1 MRPSFTAVLCILF
14 ASYIAHA
21 IYSIYNMYHVN
32 PCPPKEDCLKPSWT
46 AKTKFQI
53 FLCTA
58 SQSMV
63 YLSSDLVPIWSNS
76 YFDISKDK
84 EIELNVTLPPSTLN
98 NGSLYLHVYITPLQA
113 SRKLTELNTVMNHAK
128 TIHGVGSLTEFQ
140 IQQAEVFSLLKKPLE
155 EKKKSKKKKSR
166 IRPVSHW
173 KSYLALHVMS
183 EPIPLF
189 IHSIP
194 GEIANYLKIT
204 GNRQYCPIIHI
215 SKLSY
220 KLKDLVP
227 INSSQSVMPLTIA
240 FTPITIGR
248 LRLMVTV
255 EHAMDSLLKMG
266 FTDKD
271 TDEIKGIFFDTSIY
285 LLLLTIFV
293 SAFHLL
299 FDFLAFKNDISFW
312 RKRNNMVGLSYRT
325 LIWRCI
331 SQTIVF
337 FYLLDEETSLLV
349 LIPMGIAAVIELWK
363 VTKALKMTFSWS
375 RWKPQISFGST
386 SKDEKETE
394 MYDSQSMKYL
404 SYLLYPLCLGGAI
417 YSLLYVPQKSWY
429 SWCIHSLVNG
439 VYAFGFLFMLPQLFV
454 NYKLKSVAHLPW
466 RSFMYKAF
474 NTFIDDLFA
483 FIITMPTA
491 HRVAC
496 FRDDVVFLIYLY
508 QRWLYPVDTKRI
520 NEFGESPSAE
530 KLDKQD

>member
-1 MRPSFTAVLCILF
+1 MATHEDHYSYQSFDILTMTE
-14 ASYIAHA
+14 S
-21 IYSIYNMYHVN
+21 NTVDN
-32 PCPPKEDCLKPSWT
+32 GLVDCNGP
-46 AKTKFQI
+46 I
-53 FLCTA
+53 FLCT
-58 SQSMV
+58 SPQSIA
-63 YLSSDLVPIWSNS
+63 YFSSDLVSVWSNNN
-76 YFDISKDK
+76 FDISQNK
-84 EIELNVTLPPSTLN
+84 EIELNVTLPSKTLN
-98 NGSLYLHVYITPLQA
+98 NGSLYLHVYMIPLQTT
-113 SRKLTELNTVMNHAK
+113 RKLLDLNSIMNHAK
-128 TIHGVGSLTEFQ
+128 SIHGTGSLTEFQ
-140 IQQAEVFSLLKKPLE
+140 IQQAEVFSLLKKSE
-155 EKKKSKKKKSR
+155 DEKKKSKKKKSR
-166 IRPVSHW
+166 VKPISHW
-173 KSYLALHVMS
+173 KSHLTLHMMS

-189 IHSIP
+189 LRSIP

-204 GNRQYCPIIHI
+204 GNKQYCPIIHI

-248 LRLMVTV
+248 LRLMVIV

-312 RKRNNMVGLSYRT
+312 RKRTNMVGLSYRT
-325 LIWRCI
+325 LIWRCV
-331 SQTIVF
+331 SQAIVF
-337 FYLLDEETSLLV
+337 LYLLDEETSLLV

-363 VTKALKMTFSWS
+363 VTKASKMNISWIG
-375 RWKPQISFGST
+375 WKPKISFGST
-386 SKDEKETE
+386 SNDEKETA

-404 SYLLYPLCLGGAI
+404 SYLLYPLCLGGAV
-417 YSLLYVPQKSWY
+417 YSLFYVPQKSWY

-483 FIITMPTA
+483 FIITMPIA

-496 FRDDVVFLIYLY
+496 FRDDIVFLVYLY
-508 QRWLYPVDTKRI
+508 QRWLYPVDTKRV
-520 NEFGESPSAE
+520 EFGESMVEGKS
-530 KLDKQD
+530 DKQD